1 MTIVIQ
7 MFITFRG
14 FFFKGQFGRTAQFC
28 PCSAVFLF
36 KYIKFADNFFSM
48 ATFLFDK
55 IIFGPVKSRRLG
67 ISLGINLLPSKSKW
81 CSFNCIYCECGWTS
95 GGPYKTEGYPP
106 RMIIREELE
115 KKLKMMRDV
124 KEQPN
129 TITFAG
135 NGEPTLHPEF
145 RGIISDTLE
154 LRNRLAPQAS
164 VAVLSNGT
172 MLDDPDVFKALE
184 MVDQSILKI
193 DSAREET
200 MKLLNQPG
208 EGFSLKRLVENISRF
223 DGRFVLQTLFV
234 KGTYKGVEL
243 DNSSKEELSQ
253 WLGLVK
259 LLHPRQVMLYT
270 IARDTPALGLEKIP
284 EAKLNEIALSVKDL
298 GIDVQVS
305 G

>member
-1 MTIVIQ
+1 
-7 MFITFRG
+7 
-14 FFFKGQFGRTAQFC
+14 
-28 PCSAVFLF
+28 
-36 KYIKFADNFFSM
+36 M

-55 IIFGPVKSRRLG
+55 IIFGPVRSRRLG
-67 ISLGINLLPSKSKW
+67 NSLGINLLPSDNKW

-95 GGPYKTEGYPP
+95 VGPYYREGYPP
-106 RMIIREELE
+106 RPVIREELE
-115 KKLKMMRDV
+115 KKLLLMRSGNELPD
-124 KEQPN
+124 

-145 RGIISDTLE
+145 AGIIADTLD
-154 LRNRLAPQAS
+154 LRNLYAPDAS
-164 VAVLSNGT
+164 IAVLSNGT

-184 MVDQSILKI
+184 RVDQSILKI

-200 MKLLNQPG
+200 MRLLNQPG
-208 EGFSLKRLVENISRF
+208 EGFSLKRLVANIRRF
-223 DGRFVLQTLFV
+223 NGRFVLQTLFV
-234 KGTYKGVEL
+234 RGTYNGTEV
-243 DNSSKEELSQ
+243 DNTSPEELKL

-259 LLHPRQVMLYT
+259 SLNPRQVMVYT

-284 EAKLNEIALSVKDL
+284 ETKLHEIALSVKKM